1 MSPQQ
6 ILSIVLS
13 VIVLIVVLL
22 LLRSYFLPEKY
33 AVTWL
38 LAAITG
44 IVLSVFPQI
53 LNTVAGFF
61 GIAQPI
67 NLLFVGAFFV
77 IFLLLMQVTLELA
90 KTRDELRKVVQRLG
104 LEVELRADEKE
115 SDDD

>member
-38 LAAITG
+38 LAAVIA

-53 LNTVAGFF
+53 LNTVAAFF

-67 NLLFVGAFFV
+67 NLLFVGGFFV
-77 IFLLLMQVTLELA
+77 VLLLLMQISLDLA
-90 KTRDELRKVVQRLG
+90 RTRDELRKAVQKLALQAEERSA
-104 LEVELRADEKE
+104 R
-115 SDDD
+115 DDGK